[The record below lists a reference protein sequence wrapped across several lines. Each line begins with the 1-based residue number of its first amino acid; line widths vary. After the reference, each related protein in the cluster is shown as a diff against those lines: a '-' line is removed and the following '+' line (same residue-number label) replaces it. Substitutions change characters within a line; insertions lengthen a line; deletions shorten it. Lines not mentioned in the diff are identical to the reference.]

1 MREVILRTG
10 LAAVL
15 LCVGASLQAQ
25 GLGPALAASQTASRW
40 AWQGRT
46 APEPGGNKV
55 LLPEPVG
62 VASPRGCG
70 DSCSALGWLGW
81 LGGVAAVGIASL
93 VVGLRYRDK
102 GRNDE

>member
-1 MREVILRTG
+1 MRGEVLRTG

-62 VASPRGCG
+62 VASPRGYG
-70 DSCSALGWLGW
+70 DSCSALGW

-102 GRNDE
+102 VCNDE